1 MNYFF
6 GHTIGRFVAKLKK
19 IIKQKKFFSNYFH
32 YFLIL
37 THFFAKMGGF
47 EYKKGYFLGMGSM
60 RVMGIMGIMGIMG
73 MMGSSLNNFLDGGEF
88 VESLERCE

>member
-47 EYKKGYFLGMGSM
+47 EYKKGYFCG
-60 RVMGIMGIMGIMG
+60 
-73 MMGSSLNNFLDGGEF
+73 
-88 VESLERCE
+88 